1 MRFLGSKPVGWR
13 LMCAQVFFRWLDG
26 HPTRERSLPTDE
38 GYAEG
43 KRPSVVPLGPSVS
56 CIPPRA

>member
-1 MRFLGSKPVGWR
+1 
-13 LMCAQVFFRWLDG
+13 MCAQVFFRWLDG